1 MKPLMARRTCG
12 REKSVYALMARAGRF
27 SSPHHGVLAHQDD
40 ALATEGVSDFV
51 HLLGADI
58 VDADD
63 KNRREFFKKTLE
75 LIEIASLV
83 F

>member
-1 MKPLMARRTCG
+1 
-12 REKSVYALMARAGRF
+12 
-27 SSPHHGVLAHQDD
+27 
-40 ALATEGVSDFV
+40 V